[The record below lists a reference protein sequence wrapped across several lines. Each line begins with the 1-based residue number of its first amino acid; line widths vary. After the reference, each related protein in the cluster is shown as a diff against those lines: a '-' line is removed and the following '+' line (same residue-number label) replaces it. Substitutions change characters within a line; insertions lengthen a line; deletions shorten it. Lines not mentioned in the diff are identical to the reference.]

1 MSECVQNKENNIKDK
16 NYWVYSL
23 SFFPELLK
31 RVKIILL
38 IHFAIKKKL
47 IKLIQN
53 QRLNSISIIKKAYK
67 HFKLINQLKKEYFIR
82 KIISDRKK
90 AIIKLQN
97 NIKYYLIK
105 IKLKKIL
112 RKDKGSYT
120 IICNKSNVGKLH
132 VKIFTDYFD
141 NNKSMIF
148 KMKYCPIRKIFFF
161 SIPKTKF
168 VLAKK
173 DCKIVRFIFLYDG
186 NIFFEEELYKL
197 VDFNGKQ
204 VHEINFSKYDEI
216 INENNIN
223 DIGDEDEM
231 QGLSYKKST
240 EQKLNLYNDYTPLSF
255 SSDDENNN
263 KNSKKESKDSNEIKK
278 QKFERAKRKGKT
290 CKLRN
295 PKYLK
300 IISIL
305 KGRNF
310 ERRKGSCPFDNERH
324 VKFGTVTFSY

>member
-1 MSECVQNKENNIKDK
+1 MSQCLQNNENNVIKK
-16 NYWVYSL
+16 NSWVYSL
-23 SFFPELLK
+23 PFFPELIK

-38 IHFAIKKKL
+38 IHLAIKKQL
-47 IKLIQN
+47 IKLIQS
-53 QRLNSISIIKKAYK
+53 QRLNAISIIIRSYK

-82 KIISDRKK
+82 KIISDRKN

-120 IICNKSNVGKLH
+120 IIYNKSNVGKIH
-132 VKIFTDYFD
+132 VKIFTDYLD
-141 NNKSMIF
+141 NTKSMIF

-161 SIPKTKF
+161 PIPKTKF

-173 DCKIVRFIFLYDG
+173 DCKIVRFVFLYDG

-216 INENNIN
+216 INENNITN
-223 DIGDEDEM
+223 IGEEDEM

-240 EQKLNLYNDYTPLSF
+240 EQKSNVYNDYTPLSF
-255 SSDDENNN
+255 SSDDENE
-263 KNSKKESKDSNEIKK
+263 KNSRKESKDSNEIKMK
-278 QKFERAKRKGKT
+278 KFERAKRKGKT

-310 ERRKGSCPFDNERH
+310 ERRKGSCPFDNGRH
-324 VKFGTVTFSY
+324 VQFGTVTFSY